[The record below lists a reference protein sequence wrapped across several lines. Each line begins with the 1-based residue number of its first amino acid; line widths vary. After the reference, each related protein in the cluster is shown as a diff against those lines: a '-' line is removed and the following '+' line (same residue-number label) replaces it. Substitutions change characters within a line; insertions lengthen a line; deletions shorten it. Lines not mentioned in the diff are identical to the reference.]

1 MLVSLLPMLY
11 LRDGLRCLDLR
22 DNPID
27 DGEGG
32 QKLAEAVEQSE
43 RLVAL
48 NGIDINGVRAN
59 LACSQADGWQP
70 FTLHLCRR
78 LQKCSTLR
86 YLNLDSNDFRTYSSG
101 SAGDGS
107 GFCRTYQGGITQR

>member
-1 MLVSLLPMLY
+1 M
-11 LRDGLRCLDLR
+11 
-22 DNPID
+22 
-27 DGEGG
+27 
-32 QKLAEAVEQSE
+32 EQSE

-70 FTLHLCRR
+70 FEVTFLCRR

-86 YLNLDSNDFRTYSSG
+86 YLNLDSNDLGPIHLEALAMGLDSAEHIRLYHSEITSSRAPL
-101 SAGDGS
+101 SMILA
-107 GFCRTYQGGITQR
+107 